1 MATQKLTLSV
11 DPTVVEA
18 AKRYAAAHGTS
29 VSQLVEEFLA
39 AVSSE
44 NVPLRIPPVLARLRG
59 VLRGVSVE
67 DHREHLSEKYR

>member
-29 VSQLVEEFLA
+29 VSRLVEAFLEA
-39 AVSSE
+39 LSSE
-44 NVPLRIPPVLARLRG
+44 NVPSQHTPVLARMRGALRD
-59 VLRGVSVE
+59 VSIE
-67 DHREHLSEKYR
+67 DHRDHLVEKYR

>member
-11 DPTVVEA
+11 DPHVVES

-39 AVSSE
+39 AVSAE
-44 NVPLRIPPVLARLRG
+44 NGPSRITPVLARLRG
-59 VLRGVSVE
+59 ALRGVSIE
-67 DHREHLSEKYR
+67 DHREHLAEKYR

>member
-11 DPTVVEA
+11 DPDVVEA

-44 NVPLRIPPVLARLRG
+44 NVPSRTPPVLARLRG
-59 VLRGVSVE
+59 TLRGVSVE
-67 DHREHLSEKYR
+67 DHRAHLAEKYR